1 MYLVIT
7 SNDSYFLNNNEDLVL
22 LGKWCLNN
30 KDLKNKKIEYV
41 FDYNWINFNEN
52 IKDQKYL
59 YSLYKKIVSKISKKL
74 NIYHKK
80 NYNEKYWEYLLGHW
94 LWLYVINL
102 YDRYLYVRKVK
113 DKFPHINLTVNSNKY
128 YYTKSDEFWKLL
140 HDDEYNNYLF
150 SNIILN
156 TKNKFNKRIINKEF
170 KKIEKI
176 KIKKIKNFKY
186 FLNYILQQLRLI
198 KNIFFEKYGSNFNY
212 FIDLNSPLSFTEKKE
227 IYKKL
232 NQVFFTPNVLL
243 INFKKIFSFKDIN
256 KLININNR
264 NQNLGLEYKNE
275 FELLINK
282 TILGDLPLEYMEL
295 YDKIRAK
302 ISKYLPKKIPKI
314 VLVRSQTETNTNLRF
329 LISELVINKS
339 KIISFQEGG
348 GVGSKV
354 ASEYSEKIYNRLSDV
369 WLNWGWKS
377 ENPKIKKFFFTK
389 NFWINN
395 YNYKKNGNLLIVGS
409 SCRRHFIDFHNGQLP
424 YYNEIQM
431 KLNKELISKLDK
443 NIFNKL
449 IYRLHFKFGYDED
462 KKLKKSFK
470 NIKLSFREDKSHYYT
485 LLNDSKLV
493 LCTSDF
499 TNFKQTFVVNH
510 PTILLWD
517 KNFFRFRKSA
527 KIYYDLL
534 EKNQIL
540 FNDPS
545 KCADFINKI
554 YDDPLKWW
562 LTKEVQE
569 ARNLFMNE
577 FCNKSQN
584 LAKEF
589 VNIIS

>member
-30 KDLKNKKIEYV
+30 KDLKNNKIEYV
-41 FDYNWINFNEN
+41 FDYNWVDFNEN

-59 YSLYKKIVSKISKKL
+59 YSLYKKIVSKISQKL

-102 YDRYLYVRKVK
+102 YDRYLYVKKAK
-113 DKFPHINLTVNSNKY
+113 DKYPEINLTVNSNKY
-128 YYTKSDEFWKLL
+128 YYATSDEFWNLL
-140 HDDEYNNYLF
+140 KDDEYNNYLF

-156 TKNKFNKRIINKEF
+156 INNKFNKRIINKSF
-170 KKIEKI
+170 KKKEKL
-176 KIKKIKNFKY
+176 KRKKIKNLKY
-186 FLNYILQQLRLI
+186 LLNYLLHQIRII
-198 KNIFFEKYGSNFNY
+198 KHFFYEKYGNNLNY
-212 FIDLNSPLSFTEKKE
+212 FIDLNSPLSFKEKKE

-232 NQVFFTPNVLL
+232 NQVFFTPHVLF
-243 INFKKIFSFKDIN
+243 INFKKIFSIKDIH
-256 KLININNR
+256 KSINIIGR
-264 NQNLGLEYKNE
+264 SQQLGLEHNNE

-282 TILGDLPLEYMEL
+282 TILGDFPLEYMEL
-295 YDKIRAK
+295 YDKIKSK

-329 LISELVINKS
+329 TISELVNKNS

-354 ASEYSEKIYNRLSDV
+354 ASEYSEKIFNRLSDI

-377 ENPKIKKFFFTK
+377 ENPKTKKFFFTK
-389 NFWINN
+389 NFWIKDYI
-395 YNYKKNGNLLIVGS
+395 YNKNGNLLIVGS
-409 SCRRHFIDFHNGQLP
+409 SCRRYFVDFHNGQLP

-443 NIFNKL
+443 NIFKDL
-449 IYRLHFKFGYDED
+449 IYRLHFKFGYNED
-462 KKLKKSFK
+462 KKLKNTFK
-470 NIKLSFREDKSHYYT
+470 NIKLSFREDETHHYN
-485 LLNDSKLV
+485 LLNNSKLV
-493 LCTSDF
+493 ICTSDF
-499 TNFKQTFVVNH
+499 TNFKQSFVVNH

-517 KNFFRFRKSA
+517 QNYFKFRDSA
-527 KIYYDLL
+527 KIYYDTL
-534 EKNQIL
+534 EKNNIL
-540 FNDPS
+540 FYNPS
-545 KCADFINKI
+545 KCAEFINKI
-554 YDDPLKWW
+554 YNDPLKWW
-562 LTKEVQE
+562 LSKEVQK

-577 FCNKSQN
+577 FCKKTKN
-584 LAKEF
+584 LPKEF
-589 VNIIS
+589 VKLIK